1 MIDTGTLLERLL
13 AALAARQ
20 PSALLLVVAHHGSVP
35 AGRQSMM
42 LLCADDSAF
51 GTIGGGAVEYEA
63 MALARKAM
71 QDGRPR
77 LLHVVMTPETSGLP
91 CGGEVVV
98 LVAPFTGPSEPAQT
112 VFSQALLHL
121 QTDSPV
127 TLQIQCLADPRH
139 PDPQRHKTDGTRIR
153 RLQTV
158 TWTVA
163 AGAAAPD
170 APDTFNL
177 HLTPCPRL
185 LIFGA
190 GHIARALAPMALAV
204 GFKVTVL
211 DDRPEYLAAQ
221 TFAPQVATST
231 LADFANCMAELYVD
245 CATWLLIATYG
256 HLHDR
261 TVLDQA
267 LATAAVYIGMVG
279 SRNKRAALFTTLRA
293 SGWTPADLE
302 RVHTPVGLPIGAVT
316 PAEIAVS
323 ILAQMITVR
332 RGAH

>member
-13 AALAARQ
+13 AALAARE

-63 MALARKAM
+63 MALARQAM

-91 CGGEVVV
+91 CGGSVVV
-98 LVAPFTGPSEPAQT
+98 LIAPFTGPSEPAQT

-121 QTDSPV
+121 RTDTPV
-127 TLQIQCLADPRH
+127 TLQIQCH
-139 PDPQRHKTDGTRIR
+139 PDPHRRHTDAGRIR
-153 RLQTV
+153 LLQAV
-158 TWTVA
+158 TWTPD
-163 AGAAAPD
+163 AGAALPD
-170 APDTFNL
+170 APDAFTL

-190 GHIARALAPMALAV
+190 GHIAQALAPMAQAV

-211 DDRPEYLAAQ
+211 DDRTEYLSAR
-221 TFAPQVATST
+221 TFPRQVATRT
-231 LADFANCMAELYVD
+231 LSDFTNCMAGLSVD
-245 CATWLLIATYG
+245 RATWLLIATYG

-261 TVLDQA
+261 TVLAQA
-267 LATAAVYIGMVG
+267 LATPAAYVGMVG
-279 SRNKRAALFTTLRA
+279 SRNKRAALFAALRA

-323 ILAQMITVR
+323 ILAQMIAVR